1 MVNDDS
7 NFLWCN
13 VSWHLCS
20 LGILSGCLPE
30 VCGLPG
36 LSKHPLW
43 PLSGRR
49 ALTPTP
55 EIATSN
61 MSFWHLAQSDFRRK
75 VRKPFF
81 AVDPW
86 PLESR
91 MDVDKKIGKR
101 NSIASWM
108 TICYSGSFYLSAS
121 LSFYNLDQYLD
132 PCFPVKYLSSCKHSQ
147 ATKPG
152 PAQYITA
159 ITEQLSQPPW
169 PSNNNSH
176 KLSSRYRLSQCC
188 CHSDRAIKLRLH
200 FKWT

>member
-1 MVNDDS
+1 MSNVRVVMVNDDS

-81 AVDPW
+81 AVDHW

-108 TICYSGSFYLSAS
+108 TICYSGSFYLRVIVILQSWPVSRS
-121 LSFYNLDQYLD
+121 LF
-132 PCFPVKYLSSCKHSQ
+132 PCEVSLISQ
-147 ATKPG
+147 T
-152 PAQYITA
+152 
-159 ITEQLSQPPW
+159 QP
-169 PSNNNSH
+169 SH
-176 KLSSRYRLSQCC
+176 
-188 CHSDRAIKLRLH
+188 
-200 FKWT
+200 